1 MQQSLDGLD
10 GVYCV
15 ADDIMI
21 TGNSSSEEEV
31 KLDHDVK
38 LKFLLERCHTVG
50 ICLNRDE
57 NEVASKWCNF
67 PVSSCYC

>member
-21 TGNSSSEEEV
+21 TGNGSSEEEV

-38 LKFLLERCHTVG
+38 LKSLLERCHTVG

-57 NEVASKWCNF
+57 N
-67 PVSSCYC
+67 